1 MIFALILGNIALI
14 KSHITVMANTRSTI
28 SNWVKS
34 SNYDIKTAEH
44 MLKTGRHI
52 YVLFMC
58 HLSVEKLLKAIYEA
72 ALKRVPP
79 KTHNL
84 INLANSVNLQIPEQH
99 LKLIESL
106 NDLSIVT
113 RYPEDIDSLIRA
125 FRRSRVEN
133 YLLRTKEFLKWLK
146 QDARL
151 KE

>member
-1 MIFALILGNIALI
+1 
-14 KSHITVMANTRSTI
+14 MANKRSTT
-28 SNWVKS
+28 SNWIKS

-44 MLKTGRHI
+44 MLKTGRYI

-58 HLSVEKLLKAIYEA
+58 HLSVEKMLKASYEA
-72 ALKRVPP
+72 ALDRVPP

-84 INLANSVNLQIPEQH
+84 INLANSINLQIPEQH

-106 NDLSIVT
+106 NGLSIVT
-113 RYPEDIDSLIRA
+113 RYPEDIDGLVKA
-125 FRRSRVEN
+125 FRKSRVEN

-151 KE
+151 RK

>member
-1 MIFALILGNIALI
+1 
-14 KSHITVMANTRSTI
+14 MASTGSTI
-28 SNWVKS
+28 LNWVKS
-34 SNYDIKTAEH
+34 SNYDIRTAEH
-44 MLKTGRHI
+44 MLKTGRYI

-72 ALKRVPP
+72 TLNKVPP

-84 INLANSVNLQIPEQH
+84 INLANSINLKIPEQH

-113 RYPEDIDSLIRA
+113 RYPEDIDSLIKA
-125 FRRSRVEN
+125 FRRSRVED
-133 YLLRTKEFLKWLK
+133 YLSRTKEFLKWLK
-146 QDARL
+146 RDARL